1 MNKYRQRKISFGIA
15 IVFMMFALAGCGG
28 SDDKAESLD
37 TVDPAKYVTLGEYKG
52 LKIDGTDTSVSDGDI
67 ENSIQSMLTSKGGLK
82 EAADRPA
89 QIGDTVNIDYVGKKD
104 GVAFEKGTGT
114 SDLKLGSGT
123 FIPGFEDGVVGMK
136 KGEEKDLP
144 LTFPEDYF
152 DTELAGADVVFH
164 VKVNKI
170 SEDDIPEL
178 TDEFVQSLD
187 NGTKTVDE
195 YKKYVKDQL
204 TEQNESEAKAN
215 EESEL
220 LQMAVDNAV
229 CDTEKLP
236 EWLVSQNAAEFRSS
250 TEAYVNQFGM
260 TLDDYLV
267 QMGSDAEA
275 FNSEAEEYGREK
287 AKSDL
292 VVLAI
297 AKAEGLEV
305 TDQEIENFYTEY
317 ASNYGS
323 TAEQMKNAVPEDEI
337 KRYLLQQE
345 VMDLLY
351 DNADIK
357 VVVSK

>member
-1 MNKYRQRKISFGIA
+1 MNKYRRRKISFDIA
-15 IVFMMFALAGCGG
+15 IVFMMLALAGCGG

-37 TVDPAKYVTLGEYKG
+37 TVDPSKYVTLGEYKG
-52 LKIDGTDTSVSDGDI
+52 LKLDGADTSVSDDDV
-67 ENSIQSMLTSKGGLK
+67 ESSIQNMLASEGRLK
-82 EAADRPA
+82 EVTDRPA
-89 QIGDTVNIDYVGKKD
+89 QIGDTVNIDYVGKRD
-104 GVAFEKGTGT
+104 GVAFDTGTGT
-114 SDLKLGSGT
+114 SDLKLGSGQ

-136 KGEEKDLP
+136 TGEEKDLS
-144 LTFPEDYF
+144 LTFPENYSNA
-152 DTELAGADVVFH
+152 ELAGADVVFH
-164 VKVNKI
+164 VKVNTI

-178 TDEFVQSLD
+178 TDEYVQSLD
-187 NGTKTVDE
+187 NGTKTVEE
-195 YKKYVKDQL
+195 YKQYVKDQL

-229 CDTEKLP
+229 CDNDKLP
-236 EWLVSQNAAEFRSS
+236 EWLVSQNAAEFKSS
-250 TEAYVNQFGM
+250 TEAYVSQFGM
-260 TLDDYLV
+260 TLDDYLA
-267 QMGSDAEA
+267 QMGSEAET
-275 FNSEAEEYGREK
+275 FNSEAEEYGKEK

-305 TDQEIENFYTEY
+305 TDQEIENFYSEY

-323 TAEQMKNAVPEDEI
+323 TVEQMKNAIPEDEI